1 MDWKY
6 MQGMIF
12 DLFPEAEIA
21 EDNDGQIIIYTGM
34 TTINSDGEVGPIECE
49 GKDETD

>member
-1 MDWKY
+1 MNYEEVFEYILK
-6 MQGMIF
+6 M
-12 DLFPEAEIA
+12 FPEAEIA

-49 GKDETD
+49 GK